1 VARDQVGGFYFK
13 DEMERGTF
21 NGYPVRITQQIPTN
35 LVMTTFTKASEVY
48 FVDMADFVIADTY
61 NVVVDASDVAAY
73 NDGVSMV
80 SAFQRDQSLFRV
92 IAEHDCNMR
101 HLQSLVVLLTQD
113 WAFSG
118 VPGSAGAPFST
129 QPLNPTWSQAPAIRP
144 ALATGA
150 NPPPTLTDPP

>member
-1 VARDQVGGFYFK
+1 
-13 DEMERGTF
+13 
-21 NGYPVRITQQIPTN
+21 
-35 LVMTTFTKASEVY
+35 
-48 FVDMADFVIADTY
+48 
-61 NVVVDASDVAAY
+61 
-73 NDGVSMV
+73 
-80 SAFQRDQSLFRV
+80 LFRV